1 MKMKCAYVF
10 NNLYKYRYTYVIGSS
25 LKEIPICQGR
35 NKYLT
40 KY

>member
-10 NNLYKYRYTYVIGSS
+10 KNLYEYRYTYVIGSS
-25 LKEIPICQGR
+25 LKEIPICQGW

>member
-1 MKMKCAYVF
+1 MLKYEYIF
-10 NNLYKYRYTYVIGSS
+10 NNLYKYRYTYVIGPA